1 MALCFHLKQSLSICL
16 NIFDNNRCGSAA
28 FARFQIGVFK
38 PRAGEE
44 ESSMIPSYLMRIVI
58 IEINMIEHEVPDY
71 C

>member
-1 MALCFHLKQSLSICL
+1 MMEILAPAPQKQCIAFPAAIGLTGHPEA
-16 NIFDNNRCGSAA
+16 NN
-28 FARFQIGVFK
+28 IGVFK